1 MFADKLYDGFAI
13 DSTDVRCTLAWSE
26 CGRAVPTSFFP
37 GSFPTCAISEIC
49 SRVDYQICY
58 TKCQVSFYLW
68 LIGLV
73 LKHCKVL
80 KYYDHYCLKMYIFPT
95 TLPMM
100 IQFFGGSAYLAQKNK
115 TIRNLPIIKVVRFL
129 KPNLAL
135 N

>member
-1 MFADKLYDGFAI
+1 MFTDKLYDGFSI
-13 DSTDVRCTLAWSE
+13 VSTGVKCTLAWSAYG
-26 CGRAVPTSFFP
+26 CAVPTSFFP
-37 GSFPTCAISEIC
+37 GSFPTCTIYEIC
-49 SRVDYQICY
+49 SRVDYQICF

-68 LIGLV
+68 QIGLA

-80 KYYDHYCLKMYIFPT
+80 KYYDHDCLKIYIFPT

-115 TIRNLPIIKVVRFL
+115 TIRSLPIIKVVSFL
-129 KPNLAL
+129 KPNFVL